1 MRPIDWIA
9 RTGRMALSCGLLAG
23 LLGAVQAAEIRD
35 NFDDG
40 DAAGWTVYDVFAS
53 AGVVSRF
60 DPIGGGLRIVTT
72 NSPAVAFGPVVGG
85 LVRTQANWADF
96 TVKVDFRNWTQGA
109 GTNTT
114 VGVLGRVSFPTATTV
129 NAYMAT
135 VYTGRLPFVQRGYP
149 VSPVLLIERLDGSVK
164 NNFGFEI
171 LPDLDPEK
179 TYTLEFSGEGR
190 SFLARL
196 YEAGRPDRTLAL
208 TRADDNS
215 ATIHTSGA
223 VGILAMNRD
232 TTAGFPDG
240 PVQATFDN
248 FEAND
253 SGLFV
258 APEPP
263 QIAPVF
269 ADDFNDGDDR
279 GWVRVDPYRAQGV
292 TNAFDLSG
300 GVYRMSSP
308 PAPATNRI
316 GQVGA
321 YVDGAN
327 WSDFRTSVD
336 FTGWTVASTT
346 NLYITLTGRFTP
358 GVGGTNDFY
367 GLRVV
372 HGGSALLTGTSASPF
387 LTIDRWKGG
396 VRSTFSIGT
405 LPALQSSQWYRMV
418 FEGRGS
424 FLRGWLY
431 SLSDLTRP
439 ICFVAIE
446 DRELKTGSVGLMLLD
461 RFGVNR
467 SARSSGTSLAWDNFQ
482 AWGVQKVEDPF
493 ADGNDAGWQHYEPFG
508 LVGVKGGFAV
518 EDGAYRVSH
527 PPSPFPAL
535 APAVVGALRDD
546 VNWSDFDFEVD
557 VSGWGTGA
565 RVSSSV
571 LLAARSSRNADGTVN
586 GYGLTFS
593 PTATPELEATGLF
606 TLAGLTID
614 VIQGSRP
621 AGASLSF
628 GSLPTLDPAKWYRLR
643 FTGRGTLLTGEV
655 RERGNADILAMV
667 QARDSRRYAGGIGL
681 VALDRA
687 GLGGIANNGVTV
699 LFDNVVAA
707 GVDALAPVDPEL
719 NLVSTVSLDWP
730 ATVLGWALETAG
742 AVEGPWQSAGVT
754 PTLVGGRATAVVPVG
769 GGAQFFRLRKP

>member
-23 LLGAVQAAEIRD
+23 LLGAVRAAEIRD

-40 DAAGWTVYDVFAS
+40 DMAGWTVYDVFAS
-53 AGVVSRF
+53 AGVVSGF

-85 LVRTQANWADF
+85 LVRTEANWADF
-96 TVKVDFRNWTQGA
+96 TVKVDFKGWSQTE
-109 GTNTT
+109 GTNAT
-114 VGVLGRVSFPTATTV
+114 VGVLGRVSFPTPTTV
-129 NAYMAT
+129 NGYMAT
-135 VYTGRLPFVQRGYP
+135 VYTGRLPFVQRAYP
-149 VSPVLLIERLDGSVK
+149 VNPVLLIERVDGSLK
-164 NNFGFEI
+164 ANFGFES
-171 LPDLDPEK
+171 LPDLDPAK

-190 SFLARL
+190 RFTARL
-196 YEAGRPDRTLAL
+196 YEAGRPDRLMSVL
-208 TRADDNS
+208 RANDNAAS
-215 ATIHTSGA
+215 VHTSGG
-223 VGILAMNRD
+223 VGFLVMNRN
-232 TTAGFPDG
+232 TVAGFPDG

-248 FEAND
+248 FEAKD
-253 SGLFV
+253 SAEFV
-258 APEPP
+258 PPAAP
-263 QIAPVF
+263 QIVPVF
-269 ADDFNDGDDR
+269 SDNFDDGDDL

-292 TNAFDLSG
+292 TNVFDLSAG
-300 GVYRMSSP
+300 TYRMASP
-308 PAPATNRI
+308 PAPSTNRV

-321 YVDGAN
+321 YVAGAN
-327 WSDFRTSVD
+327 WADFRTSVD
-336 FTGWTVASTT
+336 FTGWTVAAET
-346 NLYITLTGRFTP
+346 NQYITLTGRFTP
-358 GVGGTNDFY
+358 GTGGTNDFY
-367 GLRVV
+367 GLRVI
-372 HGGSALLTGTSASPF
+372 HGGSALIPGTSPTPF
-387 LTIDRWKGG
+387 MVIDRWKGG
-396 VRSTFSIGT
+396 VRSTFSSAT
-405 LPALQSSQWYRMV
+405 LPTLDPGQGYRMV

-431 SLSDLTRP
+431 SMADLTRP
-439 ICFVAIE
+439 LNFVAIE
-446 DRELKTGSVGLMLLD
+446 DRELKAGSVGLMLLD

-467 SARSSGTSLAWDNFQ
+467 STRSSGTGLIWDNFQ
-482 AWGVQKVEDPF
+482 AWGLQMVEDTF

-508 LVGVKGGFAV
+508 VLGVKGGFAV

-535 APAVVGALRDD
+535 APAVVGALRDE

-565 RVSSSV
+565 RVSSAV

-655 RERGNADILAMV
+655 RERGSADILAMV

-742 AVEGPWQSAGVT
+742 VLEGPWQSAGVT